1 MTTLLE
7 KTLKHI
13 DDINKQDPNVESVEG
28 QSVPKELIY
37 GQRMSQCLLK
47 HWPDADEFLQI
58 AVRAQHIKRWHIKR
72 SEYPLG
78 KAGYLNWRK
87 ALGQYHADLT
97 QTVMIE
103 CGYSKDDALIAG
115 SIVRKE
121 KLRTNTNAQTLED
134 VACLVFLSYYFEPF
148 AEKHTK
154 EKIISIVQKTWQ
166 KMSKEGQSIALTLT
180 LPPHLGALVNEALA

>member
-13 DDINKQDPNVESVEG
+13 DEINEQDPNVESVEG

-37 GQRMSQCLLK
+37 GQRMSECLLK
-47 HWPDADEFLQI
+47 HWPEADECLQI

-72 SEYPLG
+72 NEYPLG

-87 ALGQYHADLT
+87 ALGQFHADLT
-97 QTVMIE
+97 QNVMLE
-103 CGYSKDDALIAG
+103 CGYSSDDALIAG

-121 KLRTNTNAQTLED
+121 KLRTNANAQTLED
-134 VACLVFLSYYFEPF
+134 VACLVFLEFYFEPF

-154 EKIISIVQKTWQ
+154 EKIISIVQKTWN
-166 KMSKEGQSIALTLT
+166 KMSKQGQSIALALT
-180 LPPHLGALVNEALA
+180 LPPHLGALINEALA